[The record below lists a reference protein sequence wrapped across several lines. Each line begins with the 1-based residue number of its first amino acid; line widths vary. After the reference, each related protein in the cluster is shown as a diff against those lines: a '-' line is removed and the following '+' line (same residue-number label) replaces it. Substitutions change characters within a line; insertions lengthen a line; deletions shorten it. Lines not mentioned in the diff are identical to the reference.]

1 MNENTAK
8 RIIAFTSQSLKQ
20 YGIRSIRM
28 DVIAKNMNVSKRTIY
43 QVYETKNNLI
53 SLCFESY
60 SDRTH
65 NLFQIIKYNSSNSLI
80 YLWEIVKAY
89 ISNLFKAKC
98 VFWLDLD
105 KHYQYIGTAIQDIWL
120 KELDS
125 AIQIC
130 QDEGYVM
137 PDLNISMFLESF
149 TQLLYHAR
157 MAESLL
163 EMLYNSAYF
172 MLKGI
177 MTING
182 IGLLAP
188 IKNDFIS
195 IAKNSFKAQN

>member
-1 MNENTAK
+1 
-8 RIIAFTSQSLKQ
+8 
-20 YGIRSIRM
+20 
-28 DVIAKNMNVSKRTIY
+28 
-43 QVYETKNNLI
+43 
-53 SLCFESY
+53 
-60 SDRTH
+60 
-65 NLFQIIKYNSSNSLI
+65 
-80 YLWEIVKAY
+80 
-89 ISNLFKAKC
+89 
-98 VFWLDLD
+98 
-105 KHYQYIGTAIQDIWL
+105 
-120 KELDS
+120 
-125 AIQIC
+125 
-130 QDEGYVM
+130 M

-182 IGLLAP
+182 IDLLAP